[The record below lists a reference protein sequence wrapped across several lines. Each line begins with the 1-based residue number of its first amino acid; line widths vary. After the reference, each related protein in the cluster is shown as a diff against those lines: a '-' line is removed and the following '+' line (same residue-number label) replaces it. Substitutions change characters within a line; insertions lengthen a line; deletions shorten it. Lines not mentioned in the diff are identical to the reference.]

1 MAGYVIGSKKHY
13 EFLKGRLID
22 ISDKLK
28 TAKKYNL
35 GDKSKLFIE
44 EVNVMD
50 QMLKYFPDGQPK

>member
-1 MAGYVIGSKKHY
+1 MVGYVKGSKAHY
-13 EFLKGRLID
+13 KFLKGRLID

-50 QMLKYFPDGQPK
+50 QMMRYFPNGQPK